1 MYKELIDIKNK
12 HITII
17 SGVNDNN
24 LHERTYTQKQILNK
38 LKKLTK
44 DYLTNKVSIDG
55 DYDLEEWNN
64 AMSYYLKLFSK
75 LC

>member
-1 MYKELIDIKNK
+1 MYKESIDIKNK
-12 HITII
+12 RITII
-17 SGVNDNN
+17 SGVNTNN

-38 LKKLTK
+38 IKKLTN

-55 DYDLEEWNN
+55 HYDLEEWNN
-64 AMSYYLKLFSK
+64 AMNYYLKLFSK